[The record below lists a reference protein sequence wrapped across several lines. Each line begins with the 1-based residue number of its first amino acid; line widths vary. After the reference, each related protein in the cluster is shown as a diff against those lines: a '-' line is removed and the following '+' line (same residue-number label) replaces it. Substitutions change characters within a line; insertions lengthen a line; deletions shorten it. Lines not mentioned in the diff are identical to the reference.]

1 MVCADSFH
9 GSPSNLWKIFFA
21 IFTRLSLYSLSMI
34 CHPLLGLECNERRF
48 SIIEGRCV
56 NPAVPGAIPNWFGAP
71 AYKLLPPTEDLF
83 RAPICDQGKVHCYSV
98 GQFRLFY
105 HFTFPTWNIKLLIS
119 IYIDC
124 LLFFLT
130 RFRKWVHLNH
140 TSSHFVVRKK
150 TTLPKK
156 CNTWHLFWFTSQT
169 QHGSKNAFSTKILAV
184 VLKVKTQWNWILM
197 VQSVEIVVGK

>member
-1 MVCADSFH
+1 
-9 GSPSNLWKIFFA
+9 
-21 IFTRLSLYSLSMI
+21 MI

-105 HFTFPTWNIKLLIS
+105 HFTFPTAAEKRDLE
-119 IYIDC
+119 
-124 LLFFLT
+124 
-130 RFRKWVHLNH
+130 H
-140 TSSHFVVRKK
+140 
-150 TTLPKK
+150 
-156 CNTWHLFWFTSQT
+156 
-169 QHGSKNAFSTKILAV
+169 
-184 VLKVKTQWNWILM
+184 
-197 VQSVEIVVGK
+197 

>member
-1 MVCADSFH
+1 ML
-9 GSPSNLWKIFFA
+9 GSIVFYA
-21 IFTRLSLYSLSMI
+21 TRFVTHCS
-34 CHPLLGLECNERRF
+34 LGLDCNEQRF

-124 LLFFLT
+124 LFFLT

-150 TTLPKK
+150 PPSPRNATLDISFD
-156 CNTWHLFWFTSQT
+156 LLLRL
-169 QHGSKNAFSTKILAV
+169 STEA
-184 VLKVKTQWNWILM
+184 KTPSLRKYLPLC
-197 VQSVEIVVGK
+197 SR